1 MIFQLS
7 ALVSVWL
14 SEAGLGKLLVGVI
27 KKKSPSAAL
36 SNSSSFSCSAF
47 EGRGE
52 GRLLQVPSILLGQ
65 DVWTKKCDWCS
76 ISGRLCCQY
85 CLWASPSSIHLPQCF
100 SHLSNISIF
109 RCFHILFLTFFLGSS
124 HRLHHLV
131 LQTLTLY
138 KPMST
143 PAPGNSFNC
152 EKKLCDATIPVCQS
166 LPSLPPRISG
176 T

>member
-1 MIFQLS
+1 MRSISNNYELNKNSLSFALSNTSCSAVHLKVCSSEMFFVMILLGT
-7 ALVSVWL
+7 LVSVWL

-36 SNSSSFSCSAF
+36 SNSSSFFAPLLE
-47 EGRGE
+47 EGGR

-109 RCFHILFLTFFLGSS
+109 RCFHILFLTFFLGK
-124 HRLHHLV
+124 HRLPHLV
-131 LQTLTLY
+131 L
-138 KPMST
+138 
-143 PAPGNSFNC
+143 
-152 EKKLCDATIPVCQS
+152 
-166 LPSLPPRISG
+166 
-176 T
+176 